1 MYLWCGSKEPYA
13 KKPHEILKRH
23 IVDYDEKIFDGC
35 GHGQK
40 MIRETS
46 DYLSEI
52 RKVLS

>member
-1 MYLWCGSKEPYA
+1 MIVELTMG
-13 KKPHEILKRH
+13 H
-23 IVDYDEKIFDGC
+23 IADYDEKTFDGC

-40 MIRETS
+40 MIQETS